1 MGNRFIPNRSSIDL
15 DVARYLLVDAKK
27 GKENKNKK
35 VPSPLKGAY
44 RKHLAETTMMDRT
57 RILSFWRKPPAP
69 TNPNGNFQEETVL
82 ANRVKS
88 SQQKRHIP
96 KSANR
101 TLDALE
107 LIDDYY
113 LNLLDWSTG
122 NILAIA
128 LGNTVYL
135 WNASNGFSSELLTV
149 DEENGPVTS
158 YPSMDKIAKLNRD
171 VSGVLFTAE
180 SPNGCTVASAGD
192 EMLMFWNVFGTPEI
206 TKPAKKTENAALFL
220 DYALTQLANAW
231 LDLAVE
237 AHLIFQDFSEKYQQ
251 TGMILNG
258 KAVCCMH
265 MGRFEE
271 DAKDAETLA
280 NLVVCSLHLGKSPSR
295 YLSQLKLTHPDH
307 LLVKCQ
313 STAEESFD
321 RAVQTMA

>member
-1 MGNRFIPNRSSIDL
+1 MAKKLFDGISNNGLVPDVIAFTVMINGLWKEGLMEEANELFCQMEENGYLPDTFTFNAILRGFCEINEMQKALEILHIMAKRDVLPDADTMSIVGNRFIPNRSSIDL

-158 YPSMDKIAKLNRD
+158 EWRPLY
-171 VSGVLFTAE
+171 
-180 SPNGCTVASAGD
+180 
-192 EMLMFWNVFGTPEI
+192 
-206 TKPAKKTENAALFL
+206 
-220 DYALTQLANAW
+220 
-231 LDLAVE
+231 
-237 AHLIFQDFSEKYQQ
+237 
-251 TGMILNG
+251 
-258 KAVCCMH
+258 
-265 MGRFEE
+265 
-271 DAKDAETLA
+271 
-280 NLVVCSLHLGKSPSR
+280 
-295 YLSQLKLTHPDH
+295 
-307 LLVKCQ
+307 
-313 STAEESFD
+313 
-321 RAVQTMA
+321 